1 MNILYLDWK
10 SLATEH
16 ILRAFKAKE
25 YDIEIYDFTN
35 YKNVKVD
42 EDGISKLVE
51 KLLCAKY
58 DFCFSF
64 NYFPIAAI
72 ACKVCNV
79 KYVSWTFDSPYVF
92 LYSDTILFP
101 TNYAFVF
108 DRAEYNNLLTL
119 GVNTVYYL
127 PMAADTTFYSSVI
140 PSKEDYKKYG
150 ADISHVG
157 SMYSEPKHRLFDKFD
172 RISPYTKGYLDA
184 LISAQKQVFGADIM
198 ETGLSDS
205 IIEELAHDAPVLCP
219 SDELQSKAWVYSKY
233 FLSRELTRRERFEY
247 INALCKRFN
256 VDLYTYLPTRELPK
270 ATNKGYAD
278 YYKEMPLIFKTSKIN
293 LNISLRSI
301 VTGIPLRCF
310 DIMGCGGFLL
320 TNYQTDFEDF
330 FVPNE
335 DYVFFE
341 NCDDLLNKA
350 DYYLSHDIERKEIA
364 ENGFRKVSES
374 HTYSNRLTTIES
386 IIKEGQP

>member
-1 MNILYLDWK
+1 MKVLYLDWK
-10 SLATEH
+10 SLANNH
-16 ILRAFKAKE
+16 ILNAFKKKD
-25 YDIEIYDFTN
+25 YLVDIVDFTK
-35 YKNVKVD
+35 YKDVKVS
-42 EDGISKLVE
+42 EDGTSLLVE
-51 KLLCAKY
+51 KLLSQKY

-64 NYFPIAAI
+64 NYFPLAAI

-108 DRAEYNNLLTL
+108 DRAEYINLLTA
-119 GVNTVYYL
+119 GVNTVHFL
-127 PMAADTTFYSSVI
+127 PMAADAAFYDSIVPTSS
-140 PSKEDYKKYG
+140 DYKKYG
-150 ADISHVG
+150 SDISHVG

-184 LISAQKQVFGADIM
+184 LLSAQKQIYGADIM
-198 ETGLSDS
+198 EQGLSDS

-247 INALCKRFN
+247 IKALSERFN
-256 VDLYTYLPTRELPK
+256 VSLYTYLPSKELPK
-270 ATNKGYAD
+270 AINKGFAD
-278 YYKEMPLIFKTSKIN
+278 YYKDMPLIFKTSKIN

-320 TNYQTDFEDF
+320 TNYQADFGDF

-335 DYVFFE
+335 DYVFYE
-341 NCDDLLNKA
+341 NCEDLLSKA
-350 DYYLSHDIERKEIA
+350 EYYLSHDFERKEIA
-364 ENGFRKVSES
+364 ENGHRKILES
-374 HTYSNRLTTIES
+374 HTYINRLTTIES
-386 IIKEGQP
+386 ILEEG

>member
-1 MNILYLDWK
+1 MKALYLDWK
-10 SLATEH
+10 SLANNH
-16 ILRAFKAKE
+16 ILNAFKKKD
-25 YDIEIYDFTN
+25 YHVDIFDFTK
-35 YKNVKVD
+35 YKDVKVS
-42 EDGISKLVE
+42 EAGTSLLVE
-51 KLLCAKY
+51 KLLSQKY

-64 NYFPIAAI
+64 NYFPLAAI

-108 DRAEYNNLLTL
+108 DRAEYINLLTV
-119 GVNTVYYL
+119 GVNTVHFL
-127 PMAADTTFYSSVI
+127 PMAADAAFYDSIVPTSS
-140 PSKEDYKKYG
+140 DYKKYG
-150 ADISHVG
+150 SDISHVG

-172 RISPYTKGYLDA
+172 RISPYTRGYLDA
-184 LISAQKQVFGADIM
+184 LLSAQKQIYGADIM
-198 ETGLSDS
+198 EQGLSDS
-205 IIEELAHDAPVLCP
+205 IIEELSHDAPVLCP

-247 INALCKRFN
+247 IKALSERFN
-256 VDLYTYLPTRELPK
+256 VSLYTYLPSKELPK
-270 ATNKGYAD
+270 ASNKGFAD
-278 YYKEMPLIFKTSKIN
+278 YYKDMPLIFKTSKIN

-320 TNYQTDFEDF
+320 TNYQADFGDF

-335 DYVFFE
+335 DYVFYE
-341 NCDDLLNKA
+341 NCEDLLSKA
-350 DYYLSHDIERKEIA
+350 EYYLSHDFERKEIA
-364 ENGFRKVSES
+364 ENGHRKILES
-374 HTYSNRLTTIES
+374 HTYINRLTTIES
-386 IIKEGQP
+386 ILEEG